1 MRRLARRPFV
11 VATLAIS
18 LGVIGTS
25 VASAAFHAG
34 GQDGI
39 VSKQT
44 LSMAVKNAVFS
55 QSDVGPTGA
64 SPGDTFFSQAD
75 LYNLAGTR
83 KVGTFDTVCVLAN
96 TSTSLNHC
104 VGTAF
109 LRGGK
114 VEISSSVFFT
124 ETAKV
129 LSFAVVGGTAT
140 YDNVVGQATLRFRPE
155 NLGDLLTLRLIP
167 SFRQP

>member
-11 VATLAIS
+11 AATLAIA
-18 LGVIGTS
+18 LAVIGTS
-25 VASAAFHAG
+25 VAYAALDG
-34 GQDGI
+34 GAQHGI
-39 VSKQT
+39 VNKQT
-44 LSMAVKNAVFS
+44 LRMAVKNAVFS

-75 LYNLAGTR
+75 LYNLAGTH
-83 KVGTFDTVCVLAN
+83 KVGSFDTVCVLAN

-109 LRGGK
+109 LGGGK
-114 VEISSSVFFT
+114 VEISGSVFFT
-124 ETAKV
+124 ETAQV

-167 SFRQP
+167 SFQHP